1 MLISFILSP
10 THLRTALNTQT
21 FRVDKRGSLPPSSIT
36 DLSVTDSGLVHDP
49 SCSSVLVLGIYQN
62 CTEGKVLVFA
72 VLVKRLRGKSRAILG
87 YPSHHLLYIKSR
99 IETHTSNNSIWTHL
113 TTSISALG
121 HLENSV
127 KWTPL
132 NPSL

>member
-87 YPSHHLLYIKSR
+87 YPSHHLERALLYIKSR
-99 IETHTSNNSIWTHL
+99 IETHTSNNSI
-113 TTSISALG
+113 
-121 HLENSV
+121 
-127 KWTPL
+127 
-132 NPSL
+132 